1 MQGQKAVNSKY
12 PESVN
17 TDALLIY
24 DGDCAFC
31 KQSLKW
37 ALGKLPEFCRY
48 AAYQKLDFT
57 SFGLVIE
64 DVKSQ
69 VWLIEGNRKYGG
81 HRAVSWLFRQQNH
94 LGWRTLGW
102 LIDFFSP
109 ISALVYRWVANN
121 RHRLP
126 GGTAECVIDDR
137 P

>member
-1 MQGQKAVNSKY
+1 M
-12 PESVN
+12 N

-37 ALGKLPEFCRY
+37 ALEKLPEFCRY
-48 AAYQKLDFT
+48 VAFQKVDFGE
-57 SFGLVIE
+57 FGLE
-64 DVKSQ
+64 LADVQSQ
-69 VWLIEGNRKYGG
+69 VWLIAGVDKYGG
-81 HRAVSWLFRQQNH
+81 HRAVSWLFRQQRQLWWRS
-94 LGWRTLGW
+94 LGVV
-102 LIDFFSP
+102 IDVFSP

-126 GGTAECVIDDR
+126 GGTAECVIDDK

>member
-1 MQGQKAVNSKY
+1 
-12 PESVN
+12 VN

-37 ALGKLPEFCRY
+37 ALEKFPEFCRY
-48 AAYQKLDFT
+48 VAFQKVDFDE
-57 SFGLVIE
+57 FGLKLA
-64 DVKSQ
+64 DVQSQ
-69 VWLIEGNRKYGG
+69 VWLIEGEKRLGG
-81 HRAVSWLFRQQNH
+81 HRAVSWLFRQQKS
-94 LGWRTLGW
+94 LWWRTLGA
-102 LIDFFSP
+102 LIDAFSP

-126 GGTAECVIDDR
+126 GGTAECTIDDR

>member
-1 MQGQKAVNSKY
+1 M
-12 PESVN
+12 N

-48 AAYQKLDFT
+48 VAYQKVDFAQ
-57 SFGLVIE
+57 FGLTMG

-69 VWLIEGNRKYGG
+69 VWLIDGQKRLGG
-81 HRAVSWLFRQQNH
+81 HRAVAWLFRQQKSVTWRA
-94 LGWRTLGW
+94 LGL
-102 LIDFFSP
+102 LIDTFSP
-109 ISALVYRWVANN
+109 ISALLYRWVANN

-126 GGTAECVIDDR
+126 GGTAECVIDDK

>member
-1 MQGQKAVNSKY
+1 M
-12 PESVN
+12 N

-37 ALGKLPEFCRY
+37 ALEKLPEFCRY
-48 AAYQKLDFT
+48 VAYQKVDFSVYGLD
-57 SFGLVIE
+57 LA

-69 VWLIEGNRKYGG
+69 VWLIEGDRRLGG
-81 HRAVSWLFRQQNH
+81 HRAVSWLFRQQRSI
-94 LGWRTLGW
+94 GWRVLGL
-102 LIDFFSP
+102 LIDAFSP

-126 GGTAECVIDDR
+126 GGTAECVIDDK